1 MIRMKLKENYIPMI
15 RAVNDIGVGA
25 FRENVTSQGSKTEN
39 PMQSVNFETT
49 LKEAKQN
56 YNLKAMS
63 QKQSEK
69 INTTTAINKN
79 STTSTVKK
87 EYATTAKQLEDIFSR
102 ASKKYNL
109 SIDLLKAVAKQE
121 SNFQITAVSK
131 SGAQGIMQLMPATAK
146 ALGVT
151 DSFDPEQNIMGGA
164 KFLSQ
169 MLERYNGNITLALA
183 AYNAGPGSVDKYNG
197 VPPYEETQDYV
208 VKVANYMNQTIDVSE
223 QKDGTGLSSSQ
234 EKNKSAVT
242 KYKITYEQW
251 LEQIQQMGLDANTA
265 KIQAML
271 NNRG

>member
-1 MIRMKLKENYIPMI
+1 MKSKENEIQMI
-15 RAVNDIGVGA
+15 RAVNDIGVRA
-25 FRENVTSQGSKTEN
+25 FKEHLTSQGNGTDN
-39 PMQSVNFETT
+39 PMQSVNFEKT

-56 YNLKAMS
+56 YNLQAINEK
-63 QKQSEK
+63 KSEK
-69 INTTTAINKN
+69 TNTTTTINKN
-79 STTSTVKK
+79 SVTSTVKK
-87 EYATTAKQLEDIFSR
+87 EYSATAKQLEDIFMK
-102 ASKKYNL
+102 ASKKYNV

-169 MLERYNGNITLALA
+169 MLERYNSNITLALA

-208 VKVANYMNQTIDVSE
+208 VKVANYMNQNIIISE
-223 QKDGTGLSSSQ
+223 QKDGTTFSSSQ
-234 EKNKSAVT
+234 EKNNAAAT

-251 LEQIQQMGLDANTA
+251 LAQIKQMGLDANTA
-265 KIQAML
+265 KIQSML
-271 NNRG
+271 NNKG

>member
-1 MIRMKLKENYIPMI
+1 MKLKENCIPMI
-15 RAVNDIGVGA
+15 RAVNDIEVGA
-25 FRENVTSQGSKTEN
+25 FKENLTSQGSKTEN

-49 LKEAKQN
+49 LKEAEQN

-69 INTTTAINKN
+69 TNTTTAINKN

-87 EYATTAKQLEDIFSR
+87 EYSTTAKQLEDIFSR
-102 ASKKYNL
+102 ASKKYNI

-223 QKDGTGLSSSQ
+223 QKDGTSLSSLQ

-265 KIQAML
+265 KIQTML
-271 NNRG
+271 NNRE